1 MIKFFCMEKRR
12 NLIFDFDGTLVD
24 SFLLENKS
32 MVYAINR
39 SGNLSIDEKNIISFY
54 GPTEKGI
61 IKKLV
66 TEDKFNQAWEDFLS
80 FYSKEAINYKPSDD
94 MIKLLNDLKDD
105 GFPLYL
111 ITGRG
116 KETLDISLKSGGIA
130 DLFIDEYTGSDFG
143 INKDVSV
150 LKLIK
155 DHDVSKEDLIY
166 IGDTV
171 EDIKT
176 MSKIDIDII
185 SVGYYHDKKYQQKLR
200 ELNEGKVARNILELR
215 KIIYLNL

>member
-39 SGNLSIDEKNIISFY
+39 AGNLSIDEKNIISFY

-66 TEDKFNQAWEDFLS
+66 TEDKFNQAWEDFLY

-116 KETLDISLKSGGIA
+116 KETLDISLKSSGIA

-155 DHDVSKEDLIY
+155 DHDVNKEDLIY

-176 MSKIDIDII
+176 MSNIDINII

>member
-1 MIKFFCMEKRR
+1 MEKRR

-116 KETLDISLKSGGIA
+116 KETLDISLKISGIA

>member
-1 MIKFFCMEKRR
+1 MEKRR

-39 SGNLSIDEKNIISFY
+39 AGNLSIDEKNIISFY

-66 TEDKFNQAWEDFLS
+66 TEDKFNQAWEDFLY

-116 KETLDISLKSGGIA
+116 KETLDISLKSSGIA

-155 DHDVSKEDLIY
+155 DHDVNKEDLIY

-176 MSKIDIDII
+176 MSNIDINII

>member
-1 MIKFFCMEKRR
+1 MEKRR

-39 SGNLSIDEKNIISFY
+39 AGNLSIDEKNIISFY

-80 FYSKEAINYKPSDD
+80 FYSKESINYKPSDD
-94 MIKLLNDLKDD
+94 MIKLLSDLKDD

-116 KETLDISLKSGGIA
+116 KETLDISLKISGIA

-155 DHDVSKEDLIY
+155 DHDLSKEDLIY

-176 MSKIDIDII
+176 MSKIDINII

>member
-1 MIKFFCMEKRR
+1 
-12 NLIFDFDGTLVD
+12 
-24 SFLLENKS
+24 
-32 MVYAINR
+32 
-39 SGNLSIDEKNIISFY
+39 
-54 GPTEKGI
+54 
-61 IKKLV
+61 
-66 TEDKFNQAWEDFLS
+66 
-80 FYSKEAINYKPSDD
+80 

-116 KETLDISLKSGGIA
+116 KETLDISLKSSGIA

-176 MSKIDIDII
+176 MSKIDVDII

>member
-1 MIKFFCMEKRR
+1 MEKRR

-39 SGNLSIDEKNIISFY
+39 AGNLSIDEKNIISFY

-66 TEDKFNQAWEDFLS
+66 TEDKFNQAWEDFLY

-116 KETLDISLKSGGIA
+116 KETLDISLKSSGIA

-155 DHDVSKEDLIY
+155 DHDVNKEDLIY

-176 MSKIDIDII
+176 MSKIDINIV

>member
-39 SGNLSIDEKNIISFY
+39 AGNLSIDEKNIISFY

-66 TEDKFNQAWEDFLS
+66 TEDKFNQAWEDFLY

-116 KETLDISLKSGGIA
+116 KETLDISLKSSGIA

-155 DHDVSKEDLIY
+155 DHDVNKEDLIY

-176 MSKIDIDII
+176 MSKIDINIV

>member
-1 MIKFFCMEKRR
+1 MEKRR

-39 SGNLSIDEKNIISFY
+39 AGNLSIDEKNIISFY

-66 TEDKFNQAWEDFLS
+66 TEDKFNQAWEDFLY

-116 KETLDISLKSGGIA
+116 KETLDISLKISGIA

-176 MSKIDIDII
+176 MSKIDVDII

>member
-39 SGNLSIDEKNIISFY
+39 AGNLSIDEKNIISFY

-80 FYSKEAINYKPSDD
+80 FYSKEAIKYKPSDD

-116 KETLDISLKSGGIA
+116 KETLDISLKISGIA

-155 DHDVSKEDLIY
+155 DHDLSKEDLIY

-176 MSKIDIDII
+176 MSKIDINII

>member
-1 MIKFFCMEKRR
+1 MEKRR

>member
-1 MIKFFCMEKRR
+1 MEKRR

-39 SGNLSIDEKNIISFY
+39 AGNLSIDEKNIISFY

-66 TEDKFNQAWEDFLS
+66 TEDKFNQAWEDLLS
-80 FYSKEAINYKPSDD
+80 FYSKEAVNYKPSDD

-116 KETLDISLKSGGIA
+116 KETLDISLKISGIA

-176 MSKIDIDII
+176 MSKIDVDII

>member
-116 KETLDISLKSGGIA
+116 KETLDISLKISGIA